1 MADLNRFWDH
11 AIALCDHDEQQRLE
25 AIEQGWS
32 SGWLSSMKQHLHLRS
47 ADLEPLVGLSEA
59 TMLRRSRQ
67 EAPLDLG
74 SSERLDRLMEVVGL
88 AYTVF
93 EDPSATEAWLKKPHP
108 LLRGA
113 VPLHHA
119 RTAIGAAQ
127 VRRLL
132 QAMEHGAPV

>member
-1 MADLNRFWDH
+1 
-11 AIALCDHDEQQRLE
+11 
-25 AIEQGWS
+25 
-32 SGWLSSMKQHLHLRS
+32 MKQHLHLRS
-47 ADLEPLVGLSEA
+47 ADLEPLVCLSEA

-88 AYTVF
+88 TYTVF

-113 VPLHHA
+113 CFRPWSTA
-119 RTAIGAAQ
+119 RRFDAGLAA
-127 VRRLL
+127 
-132 QAMEHGAPV
+132 